1 MPSNKKVS
9 APKKIVKKTPVVAK
23 PVKDEVVDVPVQET
37 SVVDAPVD
45 VPVNTVDTY
54 ADEFTHLLEQLKSLQ
69 TTLKDLSV
77 YTTKLER
84 RVAKDQK
91 AVQKRVNGKRKRV
104 NTSSSPTGF
113 SKPGPVS
120 DELREFLKLE
130 AGELVARTEVTKRI
144 NAYCKEH
151 GLQGK
156 EDKRILKPDKVLK
169 TLLRLGKNDE
179 LTFFNLQK
187 FMKVHFPN
195 KEGVYPTL

>member
-9 APKKIVKKTPVVAK
+9 APKKKVVKKAPVVEPK
-23 PVKDEVVDVPVQET
+23 VETPVQET
-37 SVVDAPVD
+37 PVVEAPQ
-45 VPVNTVDTY
+45 NTVENY
-54 ADEFTHLLEQLKSLQ
+54 SQEFTHLVEQLKVLQNSLKEL
-69 TTLKDLSV
+69 TV
-77 YTTKLER
+77 YTSKLEK

-91 AVQKRVNGKRKRV
+91 VLQKRVNGKRKRT
-104 NTSSSPTGF
+104 NTSSSPSGF

-120 DELREFLKLE
+120 DELRTFLKLSD
-130 AGELVARTEVTKRI
+130 GELIARTEVTKRI

-156 EDKRILKPDKVLK
+156 DDKRILKPDKTLK

-187 FMKVHFPN
+187 YMKVHFPN
-195 KEGVYPTL
+195 KDGVYPSA

>member
-9 APKKIVKKTPVVAK
+9 APKKVKKATVPES
-23 PVKDEVVDVPVQET
+23 PVKDSPVKDSPVEE
-37 SVVDAPVD
+37 SPVKESPVD
-45 VPVNTVDTY
+45 VLPNTVDTY
-54 ADEFTHLLEQLKSLQ
+54 ADEFSHLLEQLKSLQ
-69 TTLKDLSV
+69 TTLKDLSA

-91 AVQKRVNGKRKRV
+91 AVQKRVNGKRRR
-104 NTSSSPTGF
+104 TSNSSAPSGF
-113 SKPGPVS
+113 AKPGPIS
-120 DELREFLKLE
+120 DELRVFLKLE
-130 AGELVARTEVTKRI
+130 PGTLVARTEVTKSI

-156 EDKRILKPDKVLK
+156 EDKRILKPDKTLK

-187 FMKVHFPN
+187 YMKVHFPN
-195 KEGVYPTL
+195 KDGICPTL